1 MDKKCSNA
9 YSKYILSG
17 LSLYLK
23 YINKAI
29 CTINIQYVLSR
40 TSGKCKNTVTIQC
53 KYPRSTQLQV
63 AAAVTTEPP
72 LPEAWPAPP
81 GVLGAVGVAAGRP
94 PAGGSCRARHMER
107 PGRERHTMH
116 KGKPPA
122 VRAMPSAWMAHL
134 PRSGSRAARPTARML
149 TWRVLLASGSGS
161 YLPKLGSVCPT
172 YTEKTDNSTTPSPFI
187 ILDFLFS

>member
-1 MDKKCSNA
+1 MDRKCSNA

-53 KYPRSTQLQV
+53 KYSRSTQLQAT
-63 AAAVTTEPP
+63 AAATTGPP

-81 GVLGAVGVAAGRP
+81 VSWERWEQQLAGLPLKAPAEPGVWRDQGE
-94 PAGGSCRARHMER
+94 ER
-107 PGRERHTMH
+107 H
-116 KGKPPA
+116 KGKPP
-122 VRAMPSAWMAHL
+122 RG
-134 PRSGSRAARPTARML
+134 PRSPRGWPTSRSQGAGWPRPTAR
-149 TWRVLLASGSGS
+149 TSPWRVLRASGSGNC
-161 YLPKLGSVCPT
+161 LPVLGRVCPT
-172 YTEKTDNSTTPSPFI
+172 YTEKTDNCTTPSPFI